1 MTEQEKE
8 SSSQENEKSAY
19 PAPILTNLT
28 VEDLKNYLIKKWSK
42 ELSSP
47 DADDFKF
54 ILEELAETTAQN
66 YSLVSQIQELQTGYT
81 ELAKANLSRK
91 QELVSITFEQH
102 RIHEQYAKNLS
113 DVIDRIEAVGL

>member
-1 MTEQEKE
+1 MTSQKKDP
-8 SSSQENEKSAY
+8 SSQENEKSDY
-19 PAPILTNLT
+19 PAKTLTNLT

-42 ELSSP
+42 
-47 DADDFKF
+47 ADFNYV
-54 ILEELAETTAQN
+54 IEVLAETTAQN

-81 ELAKANLSRK
+81 ELAKANLDRK
-91 QELVSITFEQH
+91 KELVKITFEQH

>member
-1 MTEQEKE
+1 MTSQKKD
-8 SSSQENEKSAY
+8 SSSQENEKSAS
-19 PAPILTNLT
+19 PNAILTNLT

-42 ELSSP
+42 
-47 DADDFKF
+47 ADFNYV
-54 ILEELAETTAQN
+54 IEVLAETTAQN

-81 ELAKANLSRK
+81 ELAKANLDRK
-91 QELVSITFEQH
+91 KELVKITFEQH

>member
-1 MTEQEKE
+1 MTSQKKDP
-8 SSSQENEKSAY
+8 SSQENEKSEY

-28 VEDLKNYLIKKWSK
+28 VEDLKNYLIKKWSN
-42 ELSSP
+42 
-47 DADDFKF
+47 ANDFKCL
-54 ILEELAETTAQN
+54 IEELAETTAQN

-81 ELAKANLSRK
+81 ELAKANLDRK
-91 QELVSITFEQH
+91 KELVKITFEQH

>member
-1 MTEQEKE
+1 MTSQKKDP
-8 SSSQENEKSAY
+8 SSQENEKSAY

-42 ELSSP
+42 ADFNYVIEL
-47 DADDFKF
+47 
-54 ILEELAETTAQN
+54 LAETTAQN

-81 ELAKANLSRK
+81 ELAKANLDRK
-91 QELVSITFEQH
+91 KELVKITFEQH